1 MSATET
7 TSLIAKQ
14 HIPYRL
20 YRTREEEE
28 RESILVVEYTP
39 SQHNAL
45 SNSVGSSVEDT
56 VSLLR
61 WCCVG
66 FWFCLCTL
74 GLSWIPYFWVK
85 RGQEKNVQNY
95 QLSHKSD
102 KSLSM
107 YKPPITQAQS
117 SSPSASASGGY
128 QEV

>member
-1 MSATET
+1 MSGPTER
-7 TSLIAKQ
+7 TSLIAEQ
-14 HIPYRL
+14 HIPYRQ
-20 YRTREEEE
+20 YRTQGDAEL
-28 RESILVVEYTP
+28 ESTLVVEYTP

-45 SNSVGSSVEDT
+45 SSSVGTSVEDT

-95 QLSHKSD
+95 QLSHKPD
-102 KSLSM
+102 KSISM
-107 YKPPITQAQS
+107 YKPPIIPKSPS
-117 SSPSASASGGY
+117 SSII
-128 QEV
+128 EV